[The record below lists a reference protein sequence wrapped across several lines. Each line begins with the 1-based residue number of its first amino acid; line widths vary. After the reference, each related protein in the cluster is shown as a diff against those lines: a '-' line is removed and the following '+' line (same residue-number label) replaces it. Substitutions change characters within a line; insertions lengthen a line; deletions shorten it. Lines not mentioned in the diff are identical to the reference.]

1 MKFAHA
7 AFDEDPEKDQTTHD
21 IILWSGLSPY
31 EQTHF
36 APEKFKN
43 GETAL
48 LLGNMWVSDLLTKIP
63 TFEWGN
69 EDCKDKIKTFRGNT
83 SPADDERPFCNEGC
97 GWHPDMTIKPWEA
110 ISRALVKHF
119 ESSSGVEKGQ
129 KQEIFVLLKKWSV
142 KSVFASTEI
151 KAFME
156 EEMRKMN
163 TNNHAG
169 GLNFRIARHSKDNDT
184 GKKVPVFYLFRD
196 SLPALS
202 LSLSLSRLC
211 ICSCPCPCPS
221 LSLSLTHT
229 LSRLR
234 PRSFPPRPL

>member
-31 EQTHF
+31 VQTHF

-83 SPADDERPFCNEGC
+83 SPADGSVTGVLGTEL
-97 GWHPDMTIKPWEA
+97 PDW
-110 ISRALVKHF
+110 
-119 ESSSGVEKGQ
+119 
-129 KQEIFVLLKKWSV
+129 
-142 KSVFASTEI
+142 FASG
-151 KAFME
+151 FM
-156 EEMRKMN
+156 
-163 TNNHAG
+163 HA
-169 GLNFRIARHSKDNDT
+169 
-184 GKKVPVFYLFRD
+184 
-196 SLPALS
+196 
-202 LSLSLSRLC
+202 C
-211 ICSCPCPCPS
+211 
-221 LSLSLTHT
+221 
-229 LSRLR
+229 
-234 PRSFPPRPL
+234 